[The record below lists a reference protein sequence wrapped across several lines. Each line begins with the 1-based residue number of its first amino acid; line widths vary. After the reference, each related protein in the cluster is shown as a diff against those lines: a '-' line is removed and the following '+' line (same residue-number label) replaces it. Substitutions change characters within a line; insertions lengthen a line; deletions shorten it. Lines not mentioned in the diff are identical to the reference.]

1 MNKYDELLDWLQNEH
16 NEVFNQWAQLE
27 EVLRL
32 EEEQKEKDEAKFRW
46 EKRKEY
52 ITAQYDFLIKKYDSI
67 PEKEDKKQAVKLS
80 FDLIFDAVKKER
92 YDMVSTYETAIRS
105 ILKDSNFPVSKY
117 LKDGR
122 RVITPFHSCW
132 SHNHSDDI
140 KYDSN
145 EEYDWREEE

>member
-92 YDMVSTYETAIRS
+92 YDRVSTYETAIRS